1 MQVERSGAT
10 TPSLARVIGVRT
22 LAMSCVNL
30 LIGASIFV
38 LPAAVAAILG
48 PAAIVAYL
56 VCAIAIL
63 LIALCLAEAGSRIT
77 TTGGIYAYVEAA
89 FGPYVGFL
97 AGMLF
102 LVGGQII
109 SSASV
114 AVVLLEAIGALVP
127 SLGTPVARAALA
139 VGLYAGLAA
148 INIRG
153 VKLGARVVEVLTVAK
168 LVPLAV
174 LLVAGIASARSGN
187 LVIPHAPSLSQVGE
201 ASLILIFAFM
211 GIEGALSVSGE
222 VKEPART
229 VPRAILLA
237 LLFVTALYGA
247 IQLAAQGI
255 LGPALATDQ
264 AAPLATATGTVFGA
278 AGRSIVLLGAAI
290 STLGYVA
297 GDMLSSPRLLYAF
310 SCDGMLPSQFAR
322 VHPRYQSPHLA
333 IVTYALLAC
342 GFALTG
348 SFRAL
353 AVLSVV
359 SVLLI
364 YFACALAVLQ
374 LRRQKV
380 RTSAAPYVVP
390 GGPLVP
396 VLAMVV
402 VSALLA
408 SATRAEFIAVGAFLA
423 IASVLYV
430 VRRSTRSVPATAS

>member
-1 MQVERSGAT
+1 MQLERSGAT

-63 LIALCLAEAGSRIT
+63 LISLCFAEAGSRIT

-89 FGPYVGFL
+89 FGPYFGFL
-97 AGMLF
+97 GGMLF

-114 AVVLLEAIGALVP
+114 AVVLVAAIGALVP
-127 SLGTPVARAALA
+127 SLGTPVARAMLTVALYAALA
-139 VGLYAGLAA
+139 AV
-148 INIRG
+148 NIRG
-153 VKLGARVVEVLTVAK
+153 VKPGARVVEVLTVAK

-174 LLVAGIASARSGN
+174 LLVAGLTSVRWDN
-187 LVIPHAPSLSQVGE
+187 LVIPHAPSLTQVGE
-201 ASLILIFAFM
+201 ASLLLIFAFM

-229 VPRAILLA
+229 VPRAVLLA

-255 LGPALATDQ
+255 LGPALATDP
-264 AAPLATATGTVFGA
+264 APLANAVGTVFGA
-278 AGRSIVLLGAAI
+278 AGRSIILLGAAI

-310 SCDGMLPSQFAR
+310 SCNGMLPSRFAS
-322 VHPRYQSPHLA
+322 VHARHQSPHVSIA
-333 IVTYALLAC
+333 TYALLSC

-359 SVLLI
+359 SILLI
-364 YFACALAVLQ
+364 YLACALAVLQ
-374 LRRQKV
+374 LRRRDV
-380 RTSAAPYVVP
+380 RTSAEPYVTP

-396 VLAMVV
+396 ILAIVV
-402 VSALLA
+402 ITALLA
-408 SATRAEFIAVGAFLA
+408 SATRSEFIAVGVFLA
-423 IASVLYV
+423 ITSALYL
-430 VRRSTRSVPATAS
+430 VRRSTRTIPAIAS